1 MNVYPQFKIIKIF
14 IIILFI
20 PFLYSA
26 SNGENESIST
36 ESLFS
41 SLKEIE
47 KKSLEIHQSILN
59 SINNADYKN
68 EINMLV
74 EIYDINKRN
83 NVQMN
88 QLLIHT
94 LGNIGDN
101 KVIPILMEIIQDN
114 NTPISTRYS
123 AIEILSKK
131 QAPELIDFFVQMVE
145 DPNSINNINKFTL
158 NVMGDVSEERMILA
172 LLEAYQV
179 GRNKYHS
186 LLNTIMSGLE
196 NFDNPNITSVYKEI
210 ARTKDFPSNIRLKAF
225 KALARFANKPESTD
239 EIVELLNEPDNYTY
253 YKEII
258 TILKDYDLY
267 DDYKIKLRMA
277 AFTAMKKDLAPFVN
291 E

>member
-258 TILKDYDLY
+258 TILKDYGLY

>member
-1 MNVYPQFKIIKIF
+1 MNFYLQLKIIKIF

-26 SNGENESIST
+26 SNDESESIST
-36 ESLFS
+36 ESLFA

-47 KKSLEIHQSILN
+47 KKSLAIHQSILN

-68 EINMLV
+68 DINMLI

-101 KVIPILMEIIQDN
+101 NVIPILMEIIQDN

-225 KALARFANKPESTD
+225 KALAHFANKPESTD
-239 EIVELLNEPDNYTY
+239 EIIELLNEPDNYIY

-258 TILKDYDLY
+258 TLLKDYGLY
-267 DDYKIKLRMA
+267 DDYKIKLRRA